1 MTARPEKETMAL
13 EYALGLLAGESLAQV
28 ERLEAEDSSFA
39 ALVTL
44 WRERFSEFDLTAS
57 PVDAGSE
64 LWARIAASV
73 ERIETGRSS
82 AQTRSARAPRLSA
95 SFLTS
100 LWHSLPVWRAAG
112 LSGAVATLSLAFAF
126 ALIPRPSPNPI
137 YVAVLMTEAAAPAA
151 IVNAYRDGHAE
162 LIPITPITV
171 PEGKALQV
179 WTLWDRERGP
189 VSIGLLDR
197 AHSVPL
203 DIARLPQTGADQL
216 FEISLEPKQ
225 GSSTG
230 RPTGPILMKGTTH
243 PAL

>member
-1 MTARPEKETMAL
+1 MTAQTEREAMAL
-13 EYALGLLAGESLAQV
+13 EYALGLLDGESLARAEQ
-28 ERLEAEDSSFA
+28 LEAEDGRFA
-39 ALVTL
+39 AVVTI
-44 WRERFSEFDLTAS
+44 WRERLNEIDLTAS
-57 PVDAGSE
+57 PAEAGPE

-73 ERIETGRSS
+73 ERIQTDHRP
-82 AQTRSARAPRLSA
+82 AQIRTARAVRPNA
-95 SFLTS
+95 SILTG

-112 LSGAVATLSLAFAF
+112 LSGAAAALSLALAL
-126 ALIPRPSPNPI
+126 ALIPRPSSHPI

-151 IVNAYRDGHAE
+151 IVNTYRDGHAE
-162 LIPITPITV
+162 LIPIEPIAV

-203 DIARLPQTGADQL
+203 DTARLPQTGADQL

-225 GSSTG
+225 GSPTG
-230 RPTGPILMKGTTH
+230 RPTGPVLMKGTTH

>member
-1 MTARPEKETMAL
+1 MTAQSERETMAL
-13 EYALGLLAGESLAQV
+13 EHALGLLDGESLAQA
-28 ERLEAEDSSFA
+28 EQLEAEDSSFA
-39 ALVTL
+39 ALVTI
-44 WRERFSEFDLTAS
+44 WRERFSELDLTA
-57 PVDAGSE
+57 PPAEAGSE
-64 LWARIAASV
+64 LWARIATSV
-73 ERIETGRSS
+73 ERIEAGQSP
-82 AQTRSARAPRLSA
+82 ALTRSARASRPNA
-95 SFLTS
+95 SFVAS

-112 LSGAVATLSLAFAF
+112 LSGAAAALSLALAL
-126 ALIPRPSPNPI
+126 ALISRPSPNPT
-137 YVAVLMTEAAAPAA
+137 YVAVLMTEASAPAA

-162 LIPITPITV
+162 LIPIEPIAV

-197 AHSVPL
+197 ARSVPL

-216 FEISLEPKQ
+216 FEITLEPKQ
-225 GSSTG
+225 GSPTG